1 MTAHAR
7 LAMVATAA
15 MAALMAASV
24 RVFRLEFEGMYID
37 WQLSEDDLVSAPER
51 ACHQS
56 AVGQPIRRRPGDLS
70 ASPLI

>member
-1 MTAHAR
+1 MTTHAR

-37 WQLSEDDLVSAPER
+37 WQLSEEDLAPASER
-51 ACHQS
+51 
-56 AVGQPIRRRPGDLS
+56 P
-70 ASPLI
+70 

>member
-1 MTAHAR
+1 MTTHSR

-37 WQLSEDDLVSAPER
+37 WQLSEEDLAP
-51 ACHQS
+51 AS
-56 AVGQPIRRRPGDLS
+56 GRP
-70 ASPLI
+70 

>member
-1 MTAHAR
+1 MTTHSR

-37 WQLSEDDLVSAPER
+37 WQLSEEDGAGVRAPLAVSQRSGSRSAADLAT
-51 ACHQS
+51 
-56 AVGQPIRRRPGDLS
+56 
-70 ASPLI
+70 

>member
-37 WQLSEDDLVSAPER
+37 WQLSEEDMVSAPER
-51 ACHQS
+51 ACHQ
-56 AVGQPIRRRPGDLS
+56 AAAGQPIRRRPGDLS
-70 ASPLI
+70 ASPPI